1 MTLDQVKSELE
12 ATNDRIADAR
22 ESISRLTIKL
32 RIMEEQK
39 KALNAL
45 LVVLKELDGTSNV
58 NLPFDD
64 AVPAAIAAAEVA
76 RQPS

>member
-1 MTLDQVKSELE
+1 MTLDQVKTELE

-39 KALNAL
+39 KALSAL
-45 LVVLKELDGTSNV
+45 LVVLKELDGISDVTT
-58 NLPFDD
+58 PFAD
-64 AVPAAIAAAEVA
+64 VIPAAIAANEVV
-76 RQPS
+76 RQPA